1 MIVHY
6 VILRL
11 YHSTTHL
18 ASAVISQVR
27 HWNLRSNNDHR
38 IFPLLE
44 PLSLSCARGS
54 IDGKI
59 HQMTVFVTE
68 TVYSRWYADKQQLR
82 RKSFQTELIC
92 FPFTVILLSDIFV
105 LRNKRFLFGNHDQ
118 RRSLIEEESKQ
129 QNMFILTRTL
139 RENNSQYSDPVVL
152 VFYLSFTSSFMS
164 LATLHWQ
171 PHRIVEGAWYFA
183 YLTLLVLP

>member
-44 PLSLSCARGS
+44 TLSLSCTRGL

-82 RKSFQTELIC
+82 RKSFQTQLIC

-105 LRNKRFLFGNHDQ
+105 LRNKRFLFGNQ

-129 QNMFILTRTL
+129 QDMFRLTRTL
-139 RENNSQYSDPVVL
+139 RENNSQYNSPA
-152 VFYLSFTSSFMS
+152 SSSFLLIVHKFIYEACYTS
-164 LATLHWQ
+164 LT
-171 PHRIVEGAWYFA
+171 
-183 YLTLLVLP
+183 TT